1 MKKALFIILSLIFS
15 VPEVSANSLDELY
28 RDLIKSDNEGYLP
41 LFVKNRK
48 VPDILTDDKI
58 PTEEVMPAPQQL
70 LPNPPKSALR
80 IRANNRKKRLKPIFW
95 HGKIPL
101 KLSAKTGLRRLSLKK
116 SPNAPNKTIP
126 AP

>member
-58 PTEEVMPAPQQL
+58 PTEEVMPAPAAVTAE
-70 LPNPPKSALR
+70 PSE